1 MVTVDSREEELCLQ
15 RIDALSSYFRASRV
29 RKEVQAEIEEE
40 KELSLEGRKRFG
52 LTQSSDDW
60 MTMQK
65 LDRYAS
71 RHPSPPRAH
80 RTSPLRQQL
89 TSSNIWQG
97 RIEAIVERLVGQD
110 QAIGHHQLCR
120 SAANTLRYQTHPC
133 IISRNIYMYIYI
145 DVYI

>member
-1 MVTVDSREEELCLQ
+1 VRVRYIVDMVTVDSREEELCLQ

-71 RHPSPPRAH
+71 RHPPRGGGH
-80 RTSPLRQQL
+80 RATSPLMP
-89 TSSNIWQG
+89 TADIVEHWQR

-110 QAIGHHQLCR
+110 QAIGHHQPCR
-120 SAANTLRYQTHPC
+120 SAANTLRYQTHSC
-133 IISRNIYMYIYI
+133 II
-145 DVYI
+145 

>member
-65 LDRYAS
+65 LDRYAL
-71 RHPSPPRAH
+71 RHPPPGGPTVPRH
-80 RTSPLRQQL
+80 L
-89 TSSNIWQG
+89 
-97 RIEAIVERLVGQD
+97 
-110 QAIGHHQLCR
+110 
-120 SAANTLRYQTHPC
+120 SAY
-133 IISRNIYMYIYI
+133 S
-145 DVYI
+145 